1 MSTRVWF
8 SLLYV
13 LMISLAHTQVNEIK
27 TLTGEIINNDIDKSG
42 IVILNKSTGGT
53 TISDVNGFFKIGV
66 RLNDS
71 IYLRSLQIKAHL
83 IFINENIFKS
93 DSLRVYL
100 EQKVNQL
107 SNVTVTP
114 HNLSGNIL
122 ADANRVN
129 KTEVLN
135 FDDFGI
141 PGFKGI
147 RKEKIAYKNNAQI
160 LLNVLLLPVM
170 PLNIEGIYK
179 QLSGYYKNLKM
190 ARGLEVR
197 YNTIESV
204 IQFYGVKYF
213 QERYKLEID
222 EIYEFILG
230 ATENFDLENDF
241 KNSNHGLI
249 LSNLDIFYE
258 SINN

>member
-1 MSTRVWF
+1 MGW
-8 SLLYV
+8 
-13 LMISLAHTQVNEIK
+13 ME
-27 TLTGEIINNDIDKSG
+27 G
-42 IVILNKSTGGT
+42 
-53 TISDVNGFFKIGV
+53 
-66 RLNDS
+66 
-71 IYLRSLQIKAHL
+71 
-83 IFINENIFKS
+83 
-93 DSLRVYL
+93 
-100 EQKVNQL
+100 
-107 SNVTVTP
+107 
-114 HNLSGNIL
+114 
-122 ADANRVN
+122 
-129 KTEVLN
+129 
-135 FDDFGI
+135 FGI

-230 ATENFDLENDF
+230 ATENFDLE
-241 KNSNHGLI
+241 I
-249 LSNLDIFYE
+249 LVHA
-258 SINN
+258 